1 MELPWKDLLTLYGP
15 LALGWPLFGWML
27 YELLKAKKEHNQD
40 IKTLLE
46 SDRTALNAS
55 TNAIETNSVHLEQM
69 NRAFDRM
76 AGAVE
81 RNRERR

>member
-40 IKTLLE
+40 LKTLTE
-46 SDRTALNAS
+46 SYRTDSVAS
-55 TNAIETNSVHLEQM
+55 TGVIERNSIHLEQIARS
-69 NRAFDRM
+69 NERLADAVAARNDR
-76 AGAVE
+76 
-81 RNRERR
+81 R